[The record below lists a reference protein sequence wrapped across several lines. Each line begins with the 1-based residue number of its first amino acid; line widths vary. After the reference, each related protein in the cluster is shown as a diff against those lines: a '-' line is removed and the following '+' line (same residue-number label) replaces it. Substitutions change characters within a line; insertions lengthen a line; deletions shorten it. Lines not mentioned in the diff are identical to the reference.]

1 MVDPIHA
8 SVKGRTRYRVKGL
21 YRSHLFKSHLE
32 SQLRNE
38 EGITRVNAST
48 LTGNLLITYNS
59 GRSPSDIAE
68 LIQGIVS
75 DYSRKAAKSRKS
87 EHTPAA
93 RQDIASTG
101 SKRRGNGRKK
111 RPPMSKRKL
120 RRLVVHSGDQPVE
133 PWHVK
138 EADDVLKAFATSSA
152 AGLNAG
158 EARQCLKKYG
168 PNVLPE
174 AIPRSGLSIL
184 LDQLRSVP
192 VGMLTAAAGISV
204 LTGGVVDAVAIM
216 GVVGIN
222 TVIGYVTESQSE
234 KTIHSLK
241 SLVRPRALVRRD
253 EKVKEIGAEDVVPGD
268 MLVLRPGQYV
278 AADARLIEAK
288 RLSIDESA
296 LTGESV
302 PAVKKPGV
310 LSEENVPLSDRSNM
324 CYMGTLITGGQ
335 GLAVVV
341 ATARFTEMGTIQS
354 LVGEAKT
361 PQTPMERQLDQIG
374 TQLVV
379 GSSALCGIV
388 FVVGLF
394 RGYGVLLMLKTAIS
408 LAVAAIPEGLPAV
421 ATTTLALGIREMRRH
436 KVLIRRLDAVET
448 LGSVQVICLDKT
460 GTITL
465 NRMSVVELC
474 VGTER
479 IKVSK
484 KRLTLI
490 QGRVDPVF
498 WQETTG
504 LMACSALCNE
514 SEVIQNSEGYVVNGS
529 PTENALVYMA
539 MRCGLD
545 ILNLKQDFPLVK
557 MIHRSERRNMMVS
570 VHKTTYGKMLVA
582 VKGSPS
588 EILSLCA
595 WQMRLGEAV
604 PFTDEQRLVI
614 QTENERMAG
623 RALRVLG
630 VAYALV
636 DCDENVGD
644 DEEIPAKDLVWLGL
658 VGMADP
664 IREGVKDLT
673 DQFHKAGI
681 KTVMITGDQG
691 PTAYAIGKEL
701 NLSGGEQ
708 LQILDSTS
716 LANVD
721 SEAMQALCQQAHVFS
736 RVSPGHKLQIVQG
749 LQGAGKVVAMTGD
762 GINDSPALKAANIG
776 IAMGETGTDVARE
789 VAGVILEDDN
799 IETMIVA
806 VSQGRTIYANVQKA
820 LHFLLA
826 TNLSEIMV
834 TFAANIGGIGQPL
847 TSMQLLWINLI
858 TDIFPGLALSLE
870 APEKDVLDRPPR
882 DPHEPIVKPSD
893 LKKITRE
900 AGVISLGA
908 IGSYGYGIAR
918 YGIGLRAGS
927 IAFLSLTVGQLL
939 HAISCRSDKH
949 SIFDPEPLPSN
960 KYLNVALGGSFAL
973 QALALFVPG
982 LRSLLGIGP
991 FGIMDSLVVGGTAVL
1006 PLVVNEMTKKA
1017 QGENR

>member
-8 SVKGRTRYRVKGL
+8 SLRGRARYRVKGL
-21 YRSHLFKSHLE
+21 YRSHLLKSHLE
-32 SQLRNE
+32 SQLRDE
-38 EGITRVNAST
+38 EGVTRVSAST

-59 GRSPSDIAE
+59 DRSPSDVAG
-68 LIQGIVS
+68 LIQGIVT
-75 DYSRKAAKSRKS
+75 DYSRKAVKSRKPPVAREYTVS
-87 EHTPAA
+87 PALKA
-93 RQDIASTG
+93 G
-101 SKRRGNGRKK
+101 GNGRQK
-111 RPPMSKRKL
+111 RPAMSKRKL
-120 RRLVVHSGDQPVE
+120 RRLVVRSEDQSVE

-138 EADDVLKAFATSSA
+138 EADTMLKALATSIT
-152 AGLNAG
+152 AGLSDR
-158 EARQCLKKYG
+158 EAKERLKKYG

-174 AIPRSGLSIL
+174 AVPRSGLSIF

-222 TVIGYVTESQSE
+222 AVIGYVTESQSE

-253 EKVKEIGAEDVVPGD
+253 EKIKETGAEDVVPGD
-268 MLVLRPGQYV
+268 VLVLRPGQYV

-302 PAVKKPGV
+302 PAIKNPRA
-310 LSEENVPLSDRSNM
+310 LSEENVPLSNRSNM

-341 ATARFTEMGTIQS
+341 ATARFTEMGMIQS
-354 LVGEAKT
+354 LVGEAKA
-361 PQTPMERQLDQIG
+361 PQTPMERQLDQMG

-379 GSSALCGIV
+379 VSGVLCGIV
-388 FVVGLF
+388 FVIGLF
-394 RGYGVLLMLKTAIS
+394 RGYGLLLMLKTSIS
-408 LAVAAIPEGLPAV
+408 LAVAAIPEGLPTV

-436 KVLIRRLDAVET
+436 NVLIRRLDAVET

-474 VGTER
+474 VGTGR

-484 KRLTLI
+484 KRFARLS
-490 QGRVDPVF
+490 GPVSPIF
-498 WQETTG
+498 GEELSG
-504 LMACSALCNE
+504 LVVCSALCNE
-514 SEVIQNSEGYVVNGS
+514 SEVIETDGGYVINGS
-529 PTENALVYMA
+529 PTENAFIYMA
-539 MRCGLD
+539 LDCGLD
-545 ILNLKQDFPLVK
+545 VLNLREDFPLVK
-557 MIHRSERRNMMVS
+557 MIYRSERRNIMVTF
-570 VHKTTYGKMLVA
+570 HKTAYGKMLVA
-582 VKGSPS
+582 VKGSPT
-588 EILSLCA
+588 EVLSLCTFK
-595 WQMRLGEAV
+595 MRLGETISL
-604 PFTDEQRLVI
+604 TDEDRLVI

-636 DCDENVGD
+636 DCDQNAVD
-644 DEEIPAKDLVWLGL
+644 DEEVLAKDLVWLGL
-658 VGMADP
+658 VGIADP
-664 IREGVKDLT
+664 VREGGKELMAR
-673 DQFHKAGI
+673 FHKAGI
-681 KTVMITGDQG
+681 RTVMITGDQG
-691 PTAYAIGKEL
+691 PTAYAIAKDL
-701 NLSGGEQ
+701 NLGGEEP
-708 LQILDSTS
+708 LRILDSTS
-716 LANVD
+716 LASID
-721 SEAMQALCQQAHVFS
+721 SEAMQALCQQSHVFA
-736 RVSPGHKLQIVQG
+736 RVSPAHKLQIVQG
-749 LQGAGKVVAMTGD
+749 LQDVGKVVAMTGD

-776 IAMGETGTDVARE
+776 VAMGKTGTDVARE
-789 VAGVILEDDN
+789 VAGVVLEDDN

-806 VSQGRTIYANVQKA
+806 VSQGRTIYTNVRKS

-834 TFAANIGGIGQPL
+834 TFAANTIGMGQPL
-847 TSMQLLWINLI
+847 TGMQLLWINLI

-870 APEKDVLDRPPR
+870 APEEDVLDRPPR
-882 DPHEPIVKPSD
+882 DPHESIVRPSD

-908 IGSYGYGIAR
+908 MGSYGYGIAR
-918 YGIGLRAGS
+918 YGMGLRAS
-927 IAFLSLTVGQLL
+927 SMAFLSLTTGQLL
-939 HAISCRSDKH
+939 HAISCRSDQH
-949 SIFDPEPLPSN
+949 SIFDSEPLPSN

-973 QALALFVPG
+973 QALTLLVPG
-982 LRSLLGIGP
+982 LRSFLGIGP
-991 FGIMDSLVVGGTAVL
+991 IGIIDSLVVGSTAVL

-1017 QGENR
+1017 QGENK